1 MRKASFADMHC
12 SIAQSLE
19 IVGEWWTLLI
29 LRDAFLGVRRFDD
42 FVERLGISR
51 NVLTNRL
58 DTLVAAGILERRP
71 YDEARGRYDYLL
83 TDKGRALWPVMT
95 ALRQWGDEWI
105 YGTGNEPL
113 LARAPK
119 LRMHHHRRDDL
130 QRVRRTPRRPI
141 GACRPGA
148 RRDERLGAG
157 RPLNHASPHRAVRT
171 KPGSDPPKVLR
182 KIVPAERARSCA
194 ERTAATRGG
203 ATTVEALERPVVPSP
218 RGLSAGGAR

>member
-12 SIAQSLE
+12 SIAQALE
-19 IVGEWWTLLI
+19 VVGEWWTLLI

-58 DTLVAAGILERRP
+58 DTLVATGILERRP
-71 YDEARGRYDYLL
+71 YDEARGRHDYLL

-113 LARAPK
+113 LLEHRSCGCTTTAQMTCDNCGETLDARS
-119 LRMHHHRRDDL
+119 
-130 QRVRRTPRRPI
+130 VRAKP
-141 GACRPGA
+141 GPGA
-148 RRDERLGAG
+148 DE
-157 RPLNHASPHRAVRT
+157 H
-171 KPGSDPPKVLR
+171 
-182 KIVPAERARSCA
+182 
-194 ERTAATRGG
+194 
-203 ATTVEALERPVVPSP
+203 
-218 RGLSAGGAR
+218 SAGLLLT